1 SILNSNAKKTREIK
15 AIRRAINENA
25 GIAVNDFDEVLMD
38 GRFLKYVLGEFN
50 RYISELVASVSRYQS
65 SIS

>member
-1 SILNSNAKKTREIK
+1 KKTREIK